1 MECLIKLIGPK
12 NYVVENSSC
21 VFLACDTIM
30 NLLLKVVYC
39 WHHSQKM
46 CFMILV
52 CKRLT
57 ILLLFVN
64 RESKHGC
71 HWMNQLLFIFWK
83 HWHIGQVLS
92 SLYSLHLKIFISIGN
107 TIVWFFCNTVEDK
120 TSPHPPAP
128 SLAWFCYHLF

>member
-1 MECLIKLIGPK
+1 MECLMKLIGPN

-64 RESKHGC
+64 REQARLSLDESTFVH
-71 HWMNQLLFIFWK
+71 LLKALAYWTGTLLYTVSIYKSSSALGTLLSNSSVIQWK
-83 HWHIGQVLS
+83 IRLPP
-92 SLYSLHLKIFISIGN
+92 L
-107 TIVWFFCNTVEDK
+107 
-120 TSPHPPAP
+120 PAP
-128 SLAWFCYHLF
+128 SLAWFCYHLFK